1 MKYDVIIVGGG
12 PSGSL
17 AAIQLMGSGL
27 RVAILDRAHFPRP
40 KPCGGGI
47 GYRAYMRFSTID
59 SVMRSVPTNFVRKL
73 VFQSPSGDAVNIQSP
88 DPLYAMIRRIEFD
101 NALLDHC
108 KRGGIEVRED
118 VTVSRVSVGGESA
131 LLTSTSGETFEAELV
146 IGADGVNST
155 VAVHSG
161 LRSSWQPAQV
171 AIDGTEESPLAD
183 LSVRQDTMYVYYGI
197 GGVYGYG
204 YVFPKS
210 TYVNFGMGYLL
221 EYFKN
226 EIPGKLYEG
235 HLQFLHHLK
244 QAGVISGDS
253 EKRNFHAYI
262 LPVGGPLKNISSNR
276 ILLAGD
282 AAGFVNGFTGEGIY
296 YAMVSGE
303 HAGRVALEAIK
314 KRDTSVEFLRQY
326 DSACDAEVGRELRRS
341 VSIRKRLFSNP
352 KRIDSVVRLAR
363 RSPFIRTLITEFCVG
378 EVSYEEAKRRAIF
391 HALPGYLL
399 YKAETLRFPSFS
411 QLFQGRCEKDNE
423 PTNPN

>member
-12 PSGSL
+12 PSGSM
-17 AAIQLMGSGL
+17 AGINLMGSGL
-27 RVAILDRAHFPRP
+27 RVAILDRARFPRL

-47 GYRAYMRFSTID
+47 SYRAYKRFHSID
-59 SVMRSVPTNFVRKL
+59 SVMRSVPTNFVNRM
-73 VFQSPSGDAVNIQSP
+73 VFESPSGDVVNIESP
-88 DPLYAMIRRIEFD
+88 HPLYAMIRRIEFD
-101 NALLDHC
+101 NALLGHC
-108 KRGGIEVRED
+108 KQGGIEVRED
-118 VTVSRVSVGGESA
+118 VTVSQVSVGSESA

-210 TYVNFGMGYLL
+210 TYVNFGIGYLL
-221 EYFKN
+221 EYLKN
-226 EIPGKLYEG
+226 KSPGKLYEG

-253 EKRNFHAYI
+253 LKQNFHVYV
-262 LPVGGPLKNISSNR
+262 LPVAGPLKSISRDR

-303 HAGRVALEAIK
+303 HAGKVALEAIG
-314 KRDTSVEFLRQY
+314 KRDTSAEFLRCY
-326 DSACDAEVGRELRRS
+326 DSACDAELGHELRKS

-352 KRIDSVVRLAR
+352 KTIDGVVRFAA
-363 RSPFIRTLITEFCVG
+363 RSPLMRRLITEFGVG
-378 EVSYEEAKRRAIF
+378 EISYEEVKKRVIF

-399 YKAETLRFPSFS
+399 YKAENIWSRLAGGS
-411 QLFQGRCEKDNE
+411 
-423 PTNPN
+423 